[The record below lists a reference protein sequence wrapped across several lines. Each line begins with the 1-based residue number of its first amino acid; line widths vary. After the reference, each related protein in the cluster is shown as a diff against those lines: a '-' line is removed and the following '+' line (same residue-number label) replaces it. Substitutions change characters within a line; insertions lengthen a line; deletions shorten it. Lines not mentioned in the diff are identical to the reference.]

1 VPWRTI
7 SIAMARQLST
17 GRTLRN
23 FHGNPPVEVAFT
35 RLGTTVAMCG
45 ESGISF
51 ANLLV
56 EQFQE
61 PLDGNFSSQLTLS
74 LPSLPLPSLRVPFPS
89 RSLLLSSRTRSC
101 ILLQKLWTNLAKT
114 GSGQDRTA
122 ALMITLC

>member
-89 RSLLLSSRTRSC
+89 RSLPFAFPSALLTHAQLHSFTE
-101 ILLQKLWTNLAKT
+101 
-114 GSGQDRTA
+114 
-122 ALMITLC
+122 TLD